1 MYRRTGV
8 AGLKEVLD
16 FLFFILFICLFG
28 FLFLQKKQ
36 KKNKKEFPDDGRRAI
51 AEDLHTCRRSLY
63 AHMRRTMCPRS
74 VSHVA
79 AATAAARRQH
89 RSGSIS
95 KTCFTF
101 ILLLLIFTP
110 RVDSSWW

>member
-1 MYRRTGV
+1 MDVPKDRRRWTEG
-8 AGLKEVLD
+8 GSGF
-16 FLFFILFICLFG
+16 FLNYFIYLFVCFFCFY
-28 FLFLQKKQ
+28 KK
-36 KKNKKEFPDDGRRAI
+36 KKKVFPDDGWRAI

-63 AHMRRTMCPRS
+63 AHMSRTMCPRS